1 MSVQFGRWNVRGGS
15 VDRDYLE
22 SVKTV
27 LAPYGPDG
35 SGSHVDDNVA
45 ILCYLLHTTAE
56 SRRETQPLVTRS
68 GSILTWT
75 GRLDNRGD
83 LIHRFSDSL
92 TANSTDLDIV
102 AAAYESEKT
111 DSFGIL
117 LGDWTLSVWNPL
129 TSSLILAKDSIGP
142 GHLYYSFGDSHVTWS
157 TVLDPLI
164 LCERKCFPLCEEYVA
179 GWFSLFPAAHVTP
192 YVGISSVPASSFV
205 LLRPGKL
212 EIHKYWDFDPFKR
225 IRYHKDEEYEEHFR
239 ALFAEAVR
247 RRLRTDSPVVAE
259 LSGGTDSSSIVCMAD
274 ELIRRGGTGT
284 PRLDTLS
291 YYIDSEPTWNEKPYF
306 TRIEQQRGRT
316 GCHIDASEQR
326 FLDFGTNGAH
336 FAATPASC
344 TGHDDVARRT
354 AACLRSQQNLVM
366 LSGIGGDEL
375 LGGVPTPLPELE
387 NLLVTAQLGQLAQQ
401 LRAWALTKRRPWFH
415 LLFETLREFWPPDLP
430 PVPKYKR
437 PLPWLNRSF
446 VRRNR
451 DALLGYERRL
461 NLFGPPPSFQEN
473 LATLASLQRQLSCA
487 VLSSEPPY
495 EKRYPYLDRTLLEFI
510 FAIPREQLVRPGQRR
525 SLMRRALAGLVPE
538 EILNRKR
545 KAYVARSPA
554 LFVSSECSCLVEKT
568 NHMLSCELGIV
579 DRDAL
584 AAVLNRAG
592 AGLPVPAVA
601 ILRTFLIDIWLER
614 LLRRNVVAQWVPVLK
629 GAEEIKAQVHF
640 GFLG

>member
-1 MSVQFGRWNVRGGS
+1 MSVQFGRWNVSGGP
-15 VDRDYLE
+15 VNRDYLE
-22 SVKTV
+22 SMKTF
-27 LAPYGPDG
+27 LAAYGPDG
-35 SGSHVDDNVA
+35 TDSYVNDNIA
-45 ILCYLLHTTAE
+45 ILCYSLHTTAE
-56 SRRETQPLVTRS
+56 SRRETLPHVTRA

-83 LIHRFSDSL
+83 LVRRFSDLL

-111 DSFGIL
+111 ASFGIL
-117 LGDWTLSVWNPL
+117 LGDWTLSVWDPL
-129 TSSLILAKDSIGP
+129 TSSLILAKDSIGTR
-142 GHLYYSFGDSHVTWS
+142 HLYYSFGDSHVTWS

-164 LCERKCFPLCEEYVA
+164 LAENKCFSLSEEYIA

-205 LLRPGKL
+205 LLRPGKR
-212 EIHKYWDFDPFKR
+212 EVHKYWDFDPFKR
-225 IRYHKDEEYEEHFR
+225 IRYQKDEEYEEHFR

-247 RRLRTDSPVVAE
+247 RRLRTDSPAVAE
-259 LSGGTDSSSIVCMAD
+259 LSGGMDSSSIVCMAD
-274 ELIRRGGTGT
+274 ELIRSGDTRT

-316 GCHIDASEQR
+316 GCHIDASKQR

-344 TGHDDVARRT
+344 TGHDEVARCT
-354 AACLRSQQNLVM
+354 AACLRSQQNRVM

-387 NLLVTAQLGQLAQQ
+387 NLLVTAQLGKLAQQ

-430 PVPKYKR
+430 PVPEYKR
-437 PLPWLNRSF
+437 PLPWLSRSF

-461 NLFGPPPSFQEN
+461 KLFGPPPVFQEN
-473 LATLASLQRQLSCA
+473 LATLASLRRQLSCE
-487 VLSSEPPY
+487 VLPFEPPY
-495 EKRYPYLDRTLLEFI
+495 ERRYPYLDRTLLEFI

-525 SLMRRALAGLVPE
+525 SLMRRAMAGLVPE

-554 LFVSSECSCLVEKT
+554 LFVSSECSRLVEKT
-568 NHMLSCELGIV
+568 NHMVSCELGIV
-579 DRDAL
+579 DGPSL

-601 ILRTFLIDIWLER
+601 ILRTFLIEIWLER
-614 LLRRNVVAQWVPVLK
+614 LLRCNVVAQRMPVQK
-629 GAEEIKAQVHF
+629 GVEEINAQVHF
-640 GFLG
+640 GILG